1 MTIKVERR
9 KPDHS
14 KKMINDIRGLLW
26 VVTLGGLALAFYCV
40 KLNYLGALPWVASMV
55 GLPWAAHGTVCSF
68 YLNMA
73 KSDHQSGGITFEA
86 AKAKNFNADQTSAG
100 SSDSPAI

>member
-1 MTIKVERR
+1 MTIRVE
-9 KPDHS
+9 KKKTDHS

-55 GLPWAAHGTVCSF
+55 GLPWAAHGTICSF

-73 KSDHQSGGITFEA
+73 KSDHKVGGVTFEA
-86 AKAKNFNADQTSAG
+86 AKANNFGVESKTG
-100 SSDSPAI
+100 ESPQI

>member
-1 MTIKVERR
+1 MTIKVE
-9 KPDHS
+9 KKKTDHS
-14 KKMINDIRGLLW
+14 KKMIDDIRGLLW

-55 GLPWAAHGTVCSF
+55 GLPWAAHGTICSF

-73 KSDHQSGGITFEA
+73 KSDHKVGGVTFEA
-86 AKAKNFNADQTSAG
+86 AKANNFGVESKTDE
-100 SSDSPAI
+100 SPQI